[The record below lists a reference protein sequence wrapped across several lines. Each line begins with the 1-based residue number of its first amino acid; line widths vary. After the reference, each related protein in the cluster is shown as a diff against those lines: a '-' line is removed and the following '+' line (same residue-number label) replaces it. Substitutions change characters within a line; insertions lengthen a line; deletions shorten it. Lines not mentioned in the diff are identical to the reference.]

1 MSLTATEVIE
11 MLELEPLEIEGGFF
25 REVWRSERTVSGE
38 QLGPSYSSERSIG
51 TAIYY
56 LLTPDTVSALHSL
69 PSEEIFHFYL
79 GSPVRMLQLPAGGEG
94 RVIQL
99 GSDIAAGQQP
109 MVVVPGGVCQGCHL
123 LDGGEFALMGTTVA
137 PGFDYLDYSHGD
149 RRQLCAQ
156 YPAHQS
162 LITHLTPQNA

>member
-1 MSLTATEVIE
+1 MSLTANEVIE
-11 MLELEPLEIEGGFF
+11 LLELKPLEIEGGFF
-25 REVWRSERTVSGE
+25 REVWRSERQVSGE
-38 QLGPSYSSERSIG
+38 ELGPSYGSARSLG

-79 GSPVRMLQLPAGGEG
+79 GDPVRMLQLAPEEDG
-94 RVIQL
+94 RVIEL
-99 GSDIAAGQQP
+99 GADLAAGQQP
-109 MVVVPGGVCQGCHL
+109 MVVVPGGVWQGCHL

-156 YPAHQS
+156 YPGHQS
-162 LITHLTPQNA
+162 LITHLTPLSS